1 MCLVKG
7 IWGGRG
13 VPASDVLPA
22 SPGEG
27 TMVAFSSPEVTF
39 TVKEGGGRGRRIQSC
54 DVLWLSSF
62 LLLHLYH
69 WKVNVPPADTPE
81 HSHPP
86 GCAGTHRATT
96 SHPGQ
101 AGTPPSQREI
111 HTNSLIDTRGSH
123 TLPHAD
129 LYLLGT
135 LLALSLCTEHPPP
148 LPQCS
153 LYQRRK
159 RLGDMACVM
168 YEVKLKPHVKPICK
182 N

>member
-101 AGTPPSQREI
+101 AGTLPITKRDSHQLTDR
-111 HTNSLIDTRGSH
+111 HTWVT
-123 TLPHAD
+123 
-129 LYLLGT
+129 
-135 LLALSLCTEHPPP
+135 HPPTRRSVPPWDPPGFISLYRTPPTPAPVQP
-148 LPQCS
+148 LPEEKETWGHGMC
-153 LYQRRK
+153 
-159 RLGDMACVM
+159 DV
-168 YEVKLKPHVKPICK
+168 
-182 N
+182 

>member
-1 MCLVKG
+1 MCPQQTLLSTATLL
-7 IWGGRG
+7 G
-13 VPASDVLPA
+13 VRVRTEPP
-22 SPGEG
+22 
-27 TMVAFSSPEVTF
+27 
-39 TVKEGGGRGRRIQSC
+39 
-54 DVLWLSSF
+54 
-62 LLLHLYH
+62 HLILDRQG
-69 WKVNVPPADTPE
+69 P
-81 HSHPP
+81 S
-86 GCAGTHRATT
+86 
-96 SHPGQ
+96 
-101 AGTPPSQREI
+101 PSQREI